1 MKKILLSAALLL
13 SLGALSSAQPG
24 DKSWEG
30 IHAADIPTLERN
42 YALPPAGYAS
52 HILWGWEGAMD
63 AKVIRQDLDLM
74 QRVNTRVVNIEP
86 GYDFPYEYLSDG
98 WWKMVKTAV
107 TEAKKRGMKVW
118 LIDDAKYPSGFA
130 GGKFSRERPD
140 LKMWALVQL
149 DIKDGKLRFNAGVH
163 RWTIR
168 FAGFAHKSGDTRSVT
183 HPTHGKDTSCFL
195 HDHLNPEAVDQF
207 IEWTH
212 AAAAKA
218 LGKAMGQ
225 TVLGFRGDE
234 PEYMYTPWT
243 PRMKEIFME
252 KKGYDPTPYYA
263 SFFAPTRTEAEKR
276 VKADYFDVWS
286 KLFADTFFKRQADW
300 LGARGMAHITHLN
313 NEHQMPVNIE
323 SAGDFFRVLNRVQ
336 VPGVDVISN
345 HATISRNWPR
355 R

>member
-149 DIKDGKLRFNAGVH
+149 DEAGYVVAGEDCHTPTPGLFVAGDNRAKQLRQLVTATADGAMAA
-163 RWTIR
+163 T
-168 FAGFAHKSGDTRSVT
+168 
-183 HPTHGKDTSCFL
+183 
-195 HDHLNPEAVDQF
+195 EAVKY
-207 IEWTH
+207 IN
-212 AAAAKA
+212 
-218 LGKAMGQ
+218 
-225 TVLGFRGDE
+225 
-234 PEYMYTPWT
+234 
-243 PRMKEIFME
+243 
-252 KKGYDPTPYYA
+252 
-263 SFFAPTRTEAEKR
+263 S
-276 VKADYFDVWS
+276 
-286 KLFADTFFKRQADW
+286 
-300 LGARGMAHITHLN
+300 
-313 NEHQMPVNIE
+313 VNM
-323 SAGDFFRVLNRVQ
+323 
-336 VPGVDVISN
+336 
-345 HATISRNWPR
+345 
-355 R
+355 